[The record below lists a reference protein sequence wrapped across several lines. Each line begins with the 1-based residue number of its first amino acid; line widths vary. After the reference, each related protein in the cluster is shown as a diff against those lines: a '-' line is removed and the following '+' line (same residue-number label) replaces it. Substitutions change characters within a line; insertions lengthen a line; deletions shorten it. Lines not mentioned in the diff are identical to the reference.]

1 MADELNFQ
9 IPQQGFDSYLYGII
23 PDDQAVLAG
32 AFGVSMQQ
40 IRNIEKVNAQ
50 DFAQVV
56 YNIENMAGLPFT
68 SGTDIPT
75 DLQLASFA
83 KSRTALGSGIYGTFT
98 HSNFFGCMSGLP
110 YPLETIYNSIKQ
122 LETQT
127 LTSIYQNLY
136 LAVTWDA
143 PGQGTPGTFT
153 AQYETRT
160 VETLPSVFVT
170 EYRYTGVSFTDG
182 GGGYGRGGASAPSIV
197 VSNDGGATT
206 TVTIGTDPDNFS
218 TFGKITSITVSGASW
233 QLTAPSFSSIQ
244 YPPNT
249 YPGGSNSDYGT
260 SGWPGMNTIIQNYVD
275 AANNEIQSIKQA
287 SVSNFTASQV
297 LDACW
302 NITGTA
308 LKQEQRAR
316 NNFAAP
322 IPIPYD
328 RWLNISPTA
337 LYVFVD
343 SIPELAKQTEPHMA
357 AQTLEHISNLKN
369 IGGQSVVGM
378 MRQERN
384 QDRLQQVGID
394 LDNNILDRLSVQIQR
409 MLMTNG
415 TVPGAV
421 DGVPSQTGIDYTIPS
436 NPATEIVTGGSPCDL
451 SVTTEIGGPI
461 PIAIFDPNTQELRQI
476 TATKD
481 GNILAILQ
489 NACLGPKGNGTG
501 PVIIIN
507 GNLPPGLPAP
517 SSFCGEPAPDELVVE
532 PCVNNNG
539 EIPVVMVNPKV
550 PAGETPI
557 LDITPGILIRPDS
570 PLLGGGPV
578 EGIPSGDPNQPSV
591 PGTGGPGGPGQSIGP
606 NGSTGISINPQT
618 PTRNSDLPDPV
629 IPVNLNTA
637 YTGTTLLPSTYDVND
652 AIDKVIECNCDCWID

>member
-23 PDDQAVLAG
+23 PDEQAVLAG

-40 IRNIEKVNAQ
+40 IRNIEKVNAL

-136 LAVTWDA
+136 LAVTWNV
-143 PGQGTPGTFT
+143 PGGFT
-153 AQYETRT
+153 VQYETRT
-160 VETLPSVFVT
+160 VGTPPFETT
-170 EYRYTGVSFTDG
+170 EYRYTGVSFTNG
-182 GGGYGRGGASAPSIV
+182 GGGYGRGGAAAPSITI
-197 VSNDGGATT
+197 NNNGGATT
-206 TVTIGTDPDNFS
+206 TVTIGTDPNNFS
-218 TFGKITSITVSGASW
+218 TFGKITGISVTGASW
-233 QLTAPSFSSIQ
+233 ISSPPSFVSID

-249 YPGGSNSDYGT
+249 YPGGTNPTGTPSFTSPSD
-260 SGWPGMNTIIQNYVD
+260 MNDVIQDYVD

-287 SVSNFTASQV
+287 SASNFTASQV

-394 LDNNILDRLSVQIQR
+394 LDNNILDRLSVQLQR
-409 MLMTNG
+409 MLLTNG

-421 DGVPSQTGIDYTIPS
+421 DGVPSQSGTPYTIPA
-436 NPATEIVTGGSPCDL
+436 NPGVEIVTGGSPCDL
-451 SVTTEIGGPI
+451 DVTTEVGGPI

-481 GNILAILQ
+481 GNLLAILQ
-489 NACLGPKGNGTG
+489 NSCLGPKGNGTG

-507 GNLPPGLPAP
+507 GNLPPGLPPPA
-517 SSFCGEPAPDELVVE
+517 SFCGDAPPDELVVV
-532 PCVNNNG
+532 PCVDNNG
-539 EIPVVMVNPKV
+539 EIPVVLANPKV

-557 LDITPGILIRPDS
+557 LDITPGVIVGPDS
-570 PLLGGGPV
+570 PIFGSPLEGP
-578 EGIPSGDPNQPSV
+578 
-591 PGTGGPGGPGQSIGP
+591 
-606 NGSTGISINPQT
+606 TGISINPQS

-629 IPVNLNTA
+629 VPVNLNTA

-652 AIDKVIECNCDCWID
+652 AIDKVIECNCDCWIT

>member
-75 DLQLASFA
+75 DLQLAVFA
-83 KSRTALGSGIYGTFT
+83 KSKTALGSGVYGTFT

-110 YPLETIYNSIKQ
+110 YPLQFIYEGIKQ
-122 LETQT
+122 LETPT
-127 LTSIYQNLY
+127 LYSIYQNLY
-136 LAVTWDA
+136 LAVTWNA
-143 PGQGTPGTFT
+143 PGSFT
-153 AQYETRT
+153 ATYETREVGT
-160 VETLPSVFVT
+160 PPFTTT
-170 EYRYTGVSFTDG
+170 EYRLTGVTFSNG
-182 GGGYGRGGASAPSIV
+182 GGGYGRGGAAAPTIV
-197 VSNDGGATT
+197 VSNSGGATI
-206 TVTIGTDPDNFS
+206 TVSIGTDPNNFA
-218 TFGKITSITVSGASW
+218 TYGKITSISVSGASW
-233 QLTAPSFSSIQ
+233 TSSPPSFSSIQ
-244 YPPNT
+244 YPPTT
-249 YPGGSNSDYGT
+249 YPGGSNSSYLT
-260 SGWPGMNTIIQNYVD
+260 SGWPGMNSIIQNYVD

-316 NNFAAP
+316 NNFSAP
-322 IPIPYD
+322 VPVPYD

-343 SIPELAKQTEPHMA
+343 SIPELSKQTEPHMA

-384 QDRLQQVGID
+384 QDRLQQVGIE
-394 LDNNILDRLSVQIQR
+394 LDNNIPDRLSVQLQR

-415 TVPGAV
+415 TIPGAV
-421 DGVPSQTGIDYTIPS
+421 DGVPSESGTPYTIPS

-451 SVTTEIGGPI
+451 SVTTEVGGPI

-476 TATKD
+476 TNTKD
-481 GNILAILQ
+481 GNLLAILQ

-507 GNLPPGLPAP
+507 GSLPPGLPAP
-517 SSFCGEPAPDELVVE
+517 ASFCGEPAPDELVVE

-550 PAGETPI
+550 PAGETPP

-570 PLLGGGPV
+570 PILGGPIGIPV
-578 EGIPSGDPNQPSV
+578 GDPNIPSGPDGIP
-591 PGTGGPGGPGQSIGP
+591 
-606 NGSTGISINPQT
+606 GISINPQT
-618 PTRNSDLPDPV
+618 PTRNSELPDPV

-637 YTGTTLLPSTYDVND
+637 YTGTTLLPSSYDVND